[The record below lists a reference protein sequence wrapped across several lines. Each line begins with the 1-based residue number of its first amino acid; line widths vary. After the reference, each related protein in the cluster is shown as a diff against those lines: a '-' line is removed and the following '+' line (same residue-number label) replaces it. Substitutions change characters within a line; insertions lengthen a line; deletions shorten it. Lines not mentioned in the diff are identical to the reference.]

1 MVRQHARMRALA
13 EQPSSTTLPDGRRL
27 AWDEHGD
34 PAGTPVVYCH
44 GFPAC
49 RLEAHLIAAAA
60 ARRGIRLIVPDR
72 PGYGLSSPSWGRRI
86 SDWPA
91 DVAHLLDTLGIE
103 RCRVLGISGGGPY
116 ALACGA
122 LLADRVEAITLLGAL
137 GPLTDPAATRG
148 MSSLARL
155 SFKLAHRHPRTQAA
169 LFHALALIVRHASGA
184 MLHFTLEAGSEVDSV
199 LLERDDVR
207 QVLLDTM
214 RGGAR
219 QGARPAIEELR
230 RYTEPWPF
238 APTDVRMPVR
248 LWHGTADTVVP
259 PAHARTI
266 AALLPRARVGLV
278 AGEGHISLPVRRA
291 DAILRIL
298 RQPVTAGG

>member
-27 AWDEHGD
+27 AWDELGD
-34 PAGTPVVYCH
+34 PAGMPVVYCH

-60 ARRGIRLIVPDR
+60 GRRGIRLIVPDR
-72 PGYGLSSPSWGRRI
+72 PGFGFSSPSWGRCI

-91 DVAHLLDTLGIE
+91 DVGHLLDTLGIE
-103 RCRVLGISGGGPY
+103 RCRMLGMSGGGAY

-122 LLADRVEAITLLGAL
+122 LLDERIEAITLLGAL
-137 GPLTDPAATRG
+137 GPLTQPESTLG

-155 SFKLAHRHPRTQAA
+155 SFGLARRHRGTQAT
-169 LFHALALIVRHASGA
+169 LFHALALIVRHAPGA
-184 MLHFTLEAGSEVDSV
+184 MLHFTLEAGSEVDSAV
-199 LLERDDVR
+199 LERDGVR
-207 QVLLDTM
+207 QVLLNTM
-214 RGGAR
+214 RGSAR

-238 APTDVRMPVR
+238 ALTDVRMPVR

-259 PAHARTI
+259 PAHARTF

-291 DAILRIL
+291 DAILR
-298 RQPVTAGG
+298 QPVTAGG

>member
-1 MVRQHARMRALA
+1 MA
-13 EQPSSTTLPDGRRL
+13 EQPNCTTLPDGRRL

-34 PAGTPVVYCH
+34 PAGMPVVYCH

-60 ARRGIRLIVPDR
+60 GHRGIRLIVPDR
-72 PGYGLSSPSWGRRI
+72 PGFGFSSPSWGRCI

-91 DVAHLLDTLGIE
+91 DVGHLLDTLGIE
-103 RCRVLGISGGGPY
+103 RCRVLGMSGGGPY

-122 LLADRVEAITLLGAL
+122 LLDERIEAITLLGAL
-137 GPLTDPAATRG
+137 GPLAGQEAERG

-155 SFKLAHRHPRTQAA
+155 SFGLARRHPGTQAA
-169 LFHALALIVRHASGA
+169 LFHALALVVRHAPGA
-184 MLHFTLEAGSEVDSV
+184 MLHFTLEAGSKADSV
-199 LLERDDVR
+199 VLERDGVR
-207 QVLLDTM
+207 QVLLNTM
-214 RGGAR
+214 RGSVR

-238 APTDVRMPVR
+238 ALADVRMPVR
-248 LWHGTADTVVP
+248 LWHGMDDAVVP
-259 PAHARTI
+259 PAHAHAI
-266 AALLPRARVGLV
+266 AAELPRARVGFV

-291 DAILRIL
+291 DAVLRRL
-298 RQPVTAGG
+298 RQAVTAGDTPAVTNAAG